1 MRDDERA
8 DGGQF
13 CERVRPGLGGE
24 GSGEVVEHVVARVV
38 AERHEERGEEDRAL
52 AALPEKG
59 AQAVRRADKDVGAA
73 AGSQCALELG
83 KRGLAFR
90 TAMTGKD
97 DEVVGARGDGL
108 VKRCGNGD
116 MVRCVR
122 EQGRSKTETV
132 EAESGGVHGGR
143 SLAMEPSVDDVRRHH
158 EDATRAGAS
167 QVIER
172 VWQRRAHGPTAR
184 AGADHRARANRRRE
198 PIHERSHARVA
209 LLAGE
214 AARYDQ
220 RVEHASG
227 GRRAPRP

>member
-38 AERHEERGEEDRAL
+38 AERHEERGEDDRTAG
-52 AALPEKG
+52 AR
-59 AQAVRRADKDVGAA
+59 AQAGTQAVGRADKDVGAA
-73 AGSQCALELG
+73 AGSQRALELG

-90 TAMTGKD
+90 TAMAG
-97 DEVVGARGDGL
+97 EGNAAAGERGHGL
-108 VKRCGNGD
+108 VKRCGNGG
-116 MVRCVR
+116 VVHFAR

-132 EAESGGVHGGR
+132 EAESGGADRRCG
-143 SLAMEPSVDDVRRHH
+143 LALELSVDDVRRHH
-158 EDATRAGAS
+158 EDAARASA
-167 QVIER
+167 QVGKHI
-172 VWQRRAHGPTAR
+172 WQRRAHGPTAR

>member
-24 GSGEVVEHVVARVV
+24 GSGEVVEHVMARVV
-38 AERHEERGEEDRAL
+38 AERHEERGEEDRTARAL
-52 AALPEKG
+52 VEAG
-59 AQAVRRADKDVGAA
+59 AQALGRAREDVAAA
-73 AGSQCALELG
+73 AGSQRALELG

-90 TAMTGKD
+90 AAMAGKG
-97 DEVVGARGDGL
+97 DEAAGARGDGP
-108 VKRCGNGD
+108 VKRRGNGG
-116 MVRCVR
+116 MVRRVR
-122 EQGRSKTETV
+122 EQRRGKTEIV
-132 EAESGGVHGGR
+132 KAGGGGVHGGR

-172 VWQRRAHGPTAR
+172 VWQRRPHGPTAR